1 MGKQLQVF
9 LELGLLMAGNK
20 KFASGVIKVIM
31 ITAALAAVIF
41 AVTEIFFGPLLI
53 LPGYSRPVPQTVYDE
68 DNDIKIVLDKRN
80 ITVWHDKEV
89 VWVLPAQVRAQSFL
103 YEDADHDGRK
113 DLIVLCWRRGRYG
126 KHKPTWVKRD
136 EIKWS
141 QHIFLYEVSTDT
153 IRPKWMASD
162 IGVKARGMSFE
173 DKALLL
179 TDTDGV
185 VSKWIWRSWGFEKM

>member
-1 MGKQLQVF
+1 
-9 LELGLLMAGNK
+9 MAIVEALVIGIIAGVV
-20 KFASGVIKVIM
+20 ASLCYALIKRVVRPKIKIASVIIH
-31 ITAALAAVIF
+31 
-41 AVTEIFFGPLLI
+41 
-53 LPGYSRPVPQTVYDE
+53 DE